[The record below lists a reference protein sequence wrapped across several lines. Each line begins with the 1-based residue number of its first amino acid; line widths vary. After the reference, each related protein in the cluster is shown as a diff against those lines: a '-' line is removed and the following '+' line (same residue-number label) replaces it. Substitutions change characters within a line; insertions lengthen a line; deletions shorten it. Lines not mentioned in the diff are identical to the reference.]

1 MPDSRVRQPPGT
13 TSDAGSDPDSRRH
26 ANANV
31 YACSGADANR
41 HARSHAQSYAHSYA
55 NSYANAQPYAHS
67 YADRARPCPFAVGG
81 GCSLGCERS

>member
-13 TSDAGSDPDSRRH
+13 ASDTNTGSDPDSRRH
-26 ANANV
+26 PNV

-55 NSYANAQPYAHS
+55 NSYADAQPYAHS